1 MKVLVVDDD
10 AAVRASV
17 TKVLKAEGYETLAA
31 ADGQE
36 ALAQFASQKI
46 DLLLLDL
53 GLPIKSGW
61 AAFERITSEDP
72 FLPVIIITGQPEQ
85 RDVAIAAG
93 VGALM
98 EKPLDALQLLYTIRE
113 LLTEPK
119 EVRLHRLCGHGGQ
132 VRHIPASNT
141 QFLKQ
146 LREQYEKP
154 IRFNPPRG
162 CKFPS

>member
-10 AAVRASV
+10 LSVRESMSR
-17 TKVLKAEGYETLAA
+17 VLQDAGYEVVLA

-36 ALAQFASQKI
+36 AVEQFDSQKI

-53 GLPIKSGW
+53 GLPIKNGW
-61 AAFERITSEDP
+61 DIFEQITRENP
-72 FLPVIIITGQPEQ
+72 LLPIIIITGQSEQ
-85 RDVAIAAG
+85 YEAAVAAG

-98 EKPLDALQLLYTIRE
+98 EKPLDALQLLHTIRE

-119 EVRLHRLCGHGGQ
+119 EVRLHRLCGHGGN
-132 VRHIPASNT
+132 VRHIPASNAE
-141 QFLKQ
+141 FLKH

-154 IRFNPPRG
+154 YRFKIPKG
-162 CKFPS
+162 HKFS